1 MTIKNKFTYH
11 FTFIVGALLFLFSII
26 IYLLSANF
34 LKKEFLNKFK
44 EKVNLT
50 SGFVIKNGSVDK
62 DLVSAINK
70 SIFNSILKEK
80 IIIIDKAGSIQYTSF
95 EKNGNPFEKNFI
107 EAIIKN
113 NEAFVIIDDTVRYGM
128 IVQSN
133 NEKLILASETKK
145 DYYEDLLQL
154 KIILFS
160 SWLLTLGLIFL
171 IGRYFAGKSLQPI
184 SQVVN
189 EVDVI
194 SASNLH
200 NRVVE
205 GNGKDEIAQLARTF
219 NRLLERLET
228 SFHMQRD
235 FVSNAA
241 HELRTPLSSITAQ
254 LEVTL
259 LNKRTLEEYELVLN
273 SVLEDIRDLNQLSE
287 GLFDL
292 TLASRDVSL
301 MRFGNVRMDELLLNA
316 RIELQKRKRD
326 YKINI
331 HFGKFPDDEKSL
343 TLFGKE
349 HLLKSVFINLMDN
362 ACKFSNN
369 KAVDVFMTIESEKIK
384 IIFSDKGIGMPASY
398 QENIFKPLL
407 RGENA
412 KRIPGHG
419 LGLALTK
426 KIVELHHGEIQ
437 VYSKEG
443 EGTSIS
449 IILPIV

>member
-1 MTIKNKFTYH
+1 
-11 FTFIVGALLFLFSII
+11 
-26 IYLLSANF
+26 
-34 LKKEFLNKFK
+34 
-44 EKVNLT
+44 
-50 SGFVIKNGSVDK
+50 
-62 DLVSAINK
+62 
-70 SIFNSILKEK
+70 
-80 IIIIDKAGSIQYTSF
+80 
-95 EKNGNPFEKNFI
+95 
-107 EAIIKN
+107 
-113 NEAFVIIDDTVRYGM
+113 
-128 IVQSN
+128 
-133 NEKLILASETKK
+133 
-145 DYYEDLLQL
+145 
-154 KIILFS
+154 
-160 SWLLTLGLIFL
+160 
-171 IGRYFAGKSLQPI
+171 
-184 SQVVN
+184 
-189 EVDVI
+189 
-194 SASNLH
+194 
-200 NRVVE
+200 
-205 GNGKDEIAQLARTF
+205 
-219 NRLLERLET
+219 
-228 SFHMQRD
+228 MQRD

-259 LNKRTLEEYELVLN
+259 LNKRTLVEYELVLN

-316 RIELQKRKRD
+316 RIELQKRKID

>member
-11 FTFIVGALLFLFSII
+11 FTFIVGALLLLFSII

-34 LKKEFLNKFK
+34 VKKEFLNKFK

-80 IIIIDKAGSIQYTSF
+80 IIIIDEAGSIQYNSF

-107 EAIIKN
+107 EAINKN

-133 NEKLILASETKK
+133 NEKLILAAETKK

-200 NRVVE
+200 NRVGE
-205 GNGKDEIAQLARTF
+205 GNGKDEIAQLAQTF

-259 LNKRTLEEYELVLN
+259 LNRRTLEEYVLVLN

-331 HFGKFPDDEKSL
+331 HFGKFPDDENSL

-369 KAVDVFMTIESEKIK
+369 KAVDVFMNIESEKIK

-449 IILPIV
+449 LILPIV

>member
-1 MTIKNKFTYH
+1 
-11 FTFIVGALLFLFSII
+11 
-26 IYLLSANF
+26 
-34 LKKEFLNKFK
+34 
-44 EKVNLT
+44 
-50 SGFVIKNGSVDK
+50 
-62 DLVSAINK
+62 
-70 SIFNSILKEK
+70 
-80 IIIIDKAGSIQYTSF
+80 
-95 EKNGNPFEKNFI
+95 
-107 EAIIKN
+107 
-113 NEAFVIIDDTVRYGM
+113 M

-133 NEKLILASETKK
+133 NEKLILAAETKK

-200 NRVVE
+200 NRVGE

-228 SFHMQRD
+228 SFHLQRD

-384 IIFSDKGIGMPASY
+384 IIFSDNGIGMPASY

-426 KIVELHHGEIQ
+426 KIVELHHGQIQ

-443 EGTSIS
+443 EGTTIS